1 MQISLTFKKIDPS
14 DSLKSYVNEKF
25 SRLDRMF
32 DSPAEAHVVLSVEKI
47 RHIVE
52 INLNCDGLRI
62 HAKEESESM
71 YSSIDT
77 LTDKLK
83 LQIKK
88 NKEKL
93 RRHLAG
99 DKQSIKDKN
108 TEFISITESIS
119 PGLAENPII
128 G

>member
-1 MQISLTFKKIDPS
+1 MQISFTFKKIDSS
-14 DSLKSYVNEKF
+14 DSLKSYVHEKF
-25 SRLDRMF
+25 DKLDKML
-32 DSPAEAHVVLSVEKI
+32 DSPAETNVVLSVEKI

-52 INLNCDGLRI
+52 INFNCGGLRI

-71 YSSIDT
+71 YSSIDV
-77 LTDKLK
+77 LADKLR

-99 DKQSIKDKN
+99 DKQSIKDKG
-108 TEFISITESIS
+108 TEFSSQDGLVDNTIT
-119 PGLAENPII
+119 G
-128 G
+128 

>member
-1 MQISLTFKKIDPS
+1 MQISFTFKKIDPS
-14 DSLKSYVNEKF
+14 DALTSYAHEKF
-25 SRLDRMF
+25 DRLDKML
-32 DSPAEAHVVLSVEKI
+32 DGHAEANVAFSVEKI

-52 INLNCDGLRI
+52 INLNGDGIRI
-62 HAKEESESM
+62 HGKESSESM
-71 YSSIDT
+71 YASIDT
-77 LTDKLK
+77 LADKLK

-99 DKQSIKDKN
+99 DKQSIKNIGTDLD
-108 TEFISITESIS
+108 
-119 PGLAENPII
+119 LADGVSEPPPA

>member
-1 MQISLTFKKIDPS
+1 MQISFTFKKIDSS
-14 DSLKSYVNEKF
+14 DSLKSYVHEKF
-25 SRLDRMF
+25 DRLDKMLDRHA
-32 DSPAEAHVVLSVEKI
+32 DAHVVLSVEKI

-52 INLNCDGLRI
+52 INLNCDGSRI

-71 YSSIDT
+71 YSSIDV
-77 LTDKLK
+77 LADKLK

-99 DKQSIKDKN
+99 DKQSIKDKGA
-108 TEFISITESIS
+108 ELGS
-119 PGLAENPII
+119 PNDLVENSTS

>member
-1 MQISLTFKKIDPS
+1 MQISFTFKKIDPS
-14 DSLKSYVNEKF
+14 DALTAYTHEKF
-25 SRLDRMF
+25 DRLDKML
-32 DSPAEAHVVLSVEKI
+32 DSHTEANVAFSVEKL

-52 INLNCDGLRI
+52 INLNGDGLSI
-62 HAKEESESM
+62 HGKEESESM

-77 LTDKLK
+77 LADKLK
-83 LQIKK
+83 LQIIK

-99 DKQSIKDKN
+99 DKQSIKNIGTD
-108 TEFISITESIS
+108 
-119 PGLAENPII
+119 PGLSGGVSESPSA

>member
-1 MQISLTFKKIDPS
+1 MQISLTFKKLDPS

-25 SRLDRMF
+25 TRLDKML

-99 DKQSIKDKN
+99 DKQSTKDKS
-108 TEFISITESIS
+108 TEFIS
-119 PGLAENPII
+119 PGLVENPITR
-128 G
+128 

>member
-1 MQISLTFKKIDPS
+1 MQISFTFKKMDPS
-14 DSLKSYVNEKF
+14 DSLKFYLHEKF
-25 SRLDRMF
+25 DRLDKMLDR
-32 DSPAEAHVVLSVEKI
+32 PAQAHVVLSVEKI

-52 INLNCDGLRI
+52 VNLNCDGIRI
-62 HAKEESESM
+62 HAKEKSESM
-71 YSSIDT
+71 YSSID
-77 LTDKLK
+77 LLSDKLK

-99 DKQSIKDKN
+99 DKQSIKDTG
-108 TEFISITESIS
+108 TEFSS
-119 PGLAENPII
+119 PDSLADNPA

>member
-1 MQISLTFKKIDPS
+1 MQISFTFKKIDS
-14 DSLKSYVNEKF
+14 SNALKSYVHEKF
-25 SRLDRMF
+25 DRLDKMF
-32 DSPAEAHVVLSVEKI
+32 DNHVDAHVVLSVEKI

-62 HAKEESESM
+62 HGKEESESM
-71 YSSIDT
+71 YSSIDV
-77 LTDKLK
+77 LVDKLR

-88 NKEKL
+88 HKEKL

-99 DKQSIKDKN
+99 DRRSIKNND
-108 TEFISITESIS
+108 TQVIS
-119 PGLAENPII
+119 PDDLVDDSMI

>member
-1 MQISLTFKKIDPS
+1 MQISLTFKKLDPS
-14 DSLKSYVNEKF
+14 DSLKSYVHQKF
-25 SRLDRMF
+25 TRLDKML

-99 DKQSIKDKN
+99 DKQSIKDKS
-108 TEFISITESIS
+108 TEFISSTESIS
-119 PGLAENPII
+119 PGLVENPIT

>member
-1 MQISLTFKKIDPS
+1 MQISFTFKKIDSS
-14 DSLKSYVNEKF
+14 DSLKFYVHEKF
-25 SRLDRMF
+25 DKLDKML
-32 DSPAEAHVVLSVEKI
+32 DSPAETNVVLSVEKI

-52 INLNCDGLRI
+52 VNLNCDGLRI

-71 YSSIDT
+71 YSSIDI
-77 LTDKLK
+77 LADKLR

-99 DKQSIKDKN
+99 DKQSIKDKG
-108 TEFISITESIS
+108 TEFSSQDGLVDSTIT
-119 PGLAENPII
+119 G
-128 G
+128 